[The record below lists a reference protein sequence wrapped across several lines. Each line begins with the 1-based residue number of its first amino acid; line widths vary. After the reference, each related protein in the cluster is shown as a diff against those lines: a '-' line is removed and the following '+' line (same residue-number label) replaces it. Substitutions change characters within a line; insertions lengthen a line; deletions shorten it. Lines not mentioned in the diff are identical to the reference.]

1 MSDETVVVANPAPG
15 SADLT
20 AGMLLRRAREATGL
34 HVAALAVSMKVP
46 VKKLEALEA
55 DRHDELPDAVFI
67 RALAASV
74 CRTLKV
80 DATAILAK
88 LPQSSVPKLDKTDR
102 GVSMPAR
109 GPSFF
114 TGNSLTAFASRP
126 TVWVVALLL
135 LAALAVLLFPEARTV
150 GLAQMAKP
158 ATAEAVLASSA
169 TEVKLG
175 VAPAVADTAA
185 PATSAT
191 AVVAPAPLP
200 AQVAA
205 SAPGLVAAPAA
216 AKAASAPA
224 PMVASVSTLAAASEA
239 SPAATGVL
247 VFKANAR
254 AWVRVSDSHGVVQ
267 FEKTLAAGETAV
279 APGVPP
285 LSVVVGNVAA
295 TEVLLRGQPYKLE
308 DANQNNVAR
317 FEVK

>member
-15 SADLT
+15 SANLT

-158 ATAEAVLASSA
+158 AAAEAVLATSA

-224 PMVASVSTLAAASEA
+224 PVVASVSTLAASEA